1 VEELGN
7 FLGEV
12 AEFIQ
17 MQLFDVSHDM
27 VGEIDLYGCFQLRG
41 SACYQREGEL
51 ILPEQTAIV
60 IHQI

>member
-7 FLGEV
+7 YLWEV

-17 MQLFDVSHDM
+17 MQLFDVPPDM
-27 VGEIDLYGCFQLRG
+27 AGEIDLYGCFQLRG
-41 SACYQREGEL
+41 SVCYQREGEL
-51 ILPEQTAIV
+51 ILPEQTALV